1 MDDAD
6 ARIIA
11 ELQSG
16 LPDSATPYADAARTL
31 GMSADELLDRLR
43 RMRESGLLRSVRA
56 VLDQRKV
63 GFSGNALAAWTI
75 PESRVEEVG
84 ALFAE
89 RAEVS
94 HCVLRRGTDDWSY
107 NLYTMIHT
115 DTMEH
120 CRNLVDEMTEAS
132 GITERVVLE
141 TVRELKKTAPRYL

>member
-6 ARIIA
+6 ARVIG

-16 LPDSATPYADAARTL
+16 LPGSVTPYADAAVAL
-31 GMSADELLDRLR
+31 GMSTDELLGRLR
-43 RMRESGLLRSVRA
+43 RMHKSGLLRSVRA
-56 VLDQRKV
+56 VLDQRKL
-63 GFSGNALAAWTI
+63 GFAGNALVAWMI
-75 PESRVEEVG
+75 PDDRIEEVG

-94 HCVLRRGTDDWSY
+94 HCVLRRGTDDWPY

-120 CRNLVDEMTEAS
+120 CRDLVDEMTEAS